1 MPSKQKR
8 IDAAKQLRKLLQYA
22 IANVDLDAD
31 DVSEVVMMV
40 DPWVPNG
47 KYKTGMLATDDNAV
61 WRCTK
66 NVNKS
71 ETKPADDAEHW
82 QRADLAGDGVEV
94 WTEPTGK
101 GYTKG
106 DRVHY
111 PDSDGPVYISQKN
124 NNTVVPGTDE
134 KYWTLD
140 AS

>member
-1 MPSKQKR
+1 MLSKQNR

-22 IANVDLDAD
+22 ISSLDLDAD
-31 DVSEVVMMV
+31 DVAEVAMMV
-40 DPWVPNG
+40 DPWSPEG

-61 WRCTK
+61 WRCIK

-71 ETKPADDAEHW
+71 ETKPSGDSVHW

-101 GYTKG
+101 GYQKG

-111 PDSDGPVYISQKN
+111 PDAEGPIYVSQKN
-124 NNTVVPGTDE
+124 NNKVVPGTDE